1 MSTLLSTYAA
11 SERTGLA
18 RQTLAKLR
26 SIGEGGPPFLK
37 LGAKVFYPL
46 DELEAWI
53 GQHPLQTS
61 TASIRARGAAKG
73 K

>member
-1 MSTLLSTYAA
+1 MSSLLSTHAA
-11 SERTGLA
+11 ADRTGLA

-26 SIGEGGPPFLK
+26 SIGGGPPFLK

-46 DELEAWI
+46 AELEAWI

-61 TASIRARGAAKG
+61 TANIPARRAAQEK
-73 K
+73 

>member
-1 MSTLLSTYAA
+1 M
-11 SERTGLA
+11 GLA

-26 SIGEGGPPFLK
+26 SIGGGPPFLK

-46 DELEAWI
+46 PELEAWI
-53 GQHPLQTS
+53 GQHPLRTS
-61 TASIRARGAAKG
+61 TARIRAGSAAEG

>member
-1 MSTLLSTYAA
+1 MSTLLSTHAA

-26 SIGEGGPPFLK
+26 SIGGGPPFLK

-46 DELEAWI
+46 AELEAWI

-61 TASIRARGAAKG
+61 TANIRARRAARG